1 MNQGKSPQ
9 EKQQIYDEID
19 KVRFDVSNEPKIKL
33 RAQEN
38 IFEYLD
44 KAVEHLK
51 SDDSKQSLY
60 NAMSQ
65 IEMARKRQA
74 QATRQNELL
83 PWLPLGIALYL
94 FCVIGVLA
102 WLMITYKSNIFAS
115 NSGWLEILFG
125 AALWGAVG
133 STADGLRELRTRLA
147 RQELDPIRA
156 LWYITH
162 PVIGAV
168 AGSIL
173 FLIIYAGLLA
183 ISDSS
188 TNYSPALLFAVA
200 AVGGFSQRQVI
211 EYFRDTLVKILNI
224 QKEPPEEAG

>member
-1 MNQGKSPQ
+1 MNQKNSPQ
-9 EKQQIYDEID
+9 GKQQIYDEID
-19 KVRFDVSNEPKIKL
+19 EMRSAVSSEPKIKP

-51 SDDSKQSLY
+51 SDDSKQSLH
-60 NAMSQ
+60 NARSQ
-65 IEMARKRQA
+65 IEMARKRQM
-74 QATRQNELL
+74 QATGQDELL
-83 PWLPLGIALYL
+83 PWLPLSIALYL

-102 WLMITYKSNIFAS
+102 WLMITYKSNIFTS
-115 NSGWLEILFG
+115 NPGWLEILFG

-173 FLIIYAGLLA
+173 LLIIYAGLLA
-183 ISDSS
+183 ISDNS
-188 TNYSPALLFAVA
+188 TNYNPVLIFAIAAL
-200 AVGGFSQRQVI
+200 GGFSQRQVI
-211 EYFRDTLVKILNI
+211 EYFRNTLVKILNI
-224 QKEPPEEAG
+224 EKEPPEEAG